1 MLARMTTMIKHR
13 ADIMNQTAE
22 QREARERMALLPVH
36 AETLFIA
43 PDVWVVRNFHY
54 SYGF

>member
-1 MLARMTTMIKHR
+1 MTTMIKHR
-13 ADIMNQTAE
+13 VDIMNQTAE

-43 PDVWVVRNFHY
+43 PDVWVVRSLHY